1 MVRPV
6 ALTPLVM
13 KAMERI
19 IKNLIISVTD
29 PQMDPFLLPYRAG
42 RGANDAKT
50 FITETVHKHLEHP
63 GTTTRLLFPDFSSFN
78 ILQPHILAEKLSTHF
93 HLDDQLIR

>member
-63 GTTTRLLFPDFSSFN
+63 STTTR
-78 ILQPHILAEKLSTHF
+78 LQPHILAEKLSTHF